1 VVTVTTS
8 DIDIR
13 VIAPGL
19 DADAVAGL
27 CRGLRS
33 ELLDLDVED
42 VRGAAAGAA
51 PDGAKSAEAIA
62 WGALVVALAPQVA
75 QGVMAV
81 AGSWLSRQPAD
92 VEIEIDGQRFQGRVT
107 KDQQAELFRAYLRR
121 IESP

>member
-1 VVTVTTS
+1 MNSS

-19 DADAVAGL
+19 DADAVAELGQ
-27 CRGLRS
+27 GLRS

-42 VRGAAAGAA
+42 VRAADAGAA

-62 WGALVVALAPQVA
+62 WGAMVVALAPQVA

-81 AGSWLSRQPAD
+81 VGSWLSRQPSD
-92 VEIEIDGQRFQGRVT
+92 VEVEIDGQRFKGRLT
-107 KDQQAELFRAYLRR
+107 KDQQAQLFGAYLRR